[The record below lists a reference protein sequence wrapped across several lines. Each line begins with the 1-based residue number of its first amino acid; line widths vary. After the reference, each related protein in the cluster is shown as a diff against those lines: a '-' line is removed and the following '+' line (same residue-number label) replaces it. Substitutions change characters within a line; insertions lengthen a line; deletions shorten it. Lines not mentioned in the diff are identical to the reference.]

1 MRPVSGCG
9 MMDGS
14 IDGTM
19 AIPPRR
25 LSVPVRNRFGEGRM
39 AVLDF
44 GPAERPVDLVFVH
57 ANGFNAYTYRQL
69 LSGLAGR
76 LRIWAVDLRGH
87 GHTTLPAKVQGRQ
100 NWHDH
105 RDDLISLLETI
116 DGPPV
121 ALCGHSIG
129 GTSSLLAAAKA
140 PHKISRLILL
150 DPVIWSFATM
160 AVFNTPL
167 LNSLSRRA
175 PIVQSTLRRR
185 ARFDS
190 REQAFTSWRGRGAF
204 KGWPDAVLSDYL
216 ADGLIEDGPSEEG
229 GALRLACSPEWE
241 ASNYSAQAH
250 NPWRALRQ
258 YDGPVQLLKAETG
271 SLCALNKPSAGH
283 RLSIHTVTGAGHLF
297 PMTHP
302 QVVREVLSDLA
313 A

>member
-1 MRPVSGCG
+1 
-9 MMDGS
+9 MDGTG
-14 IDGTM
+14 DGLI
-19 AIPPRR
+19 AAPPRR
-25 LSVPVRNRFGEGRM
+25 LSVPVSNRYGEGRM

-44 GPAERPVDLVFVH
+44 GPAERPVDLVFAH
-57 ANGFNAYTYRQL
+57 ANGFNAHTYRQL
-69 LSGLAGR
+69 LSGLVGS

-87 GHTTLPAKVQGRQ
+87 GHTTLPAKVQGRH

-129 GTSSLLAAAKA
+129 GTSGLLAAAKV
-140 PHKISRLILL
+140 PHKVSRLILL

-167 LNSLSRRA
+167 LNNIAARA

-185 ARFDS
+185 QRFDS
-190 REQAFTSWRGRGAF
+190 REQAFNSWRGRGAF
-204 KGWPDAVLSDYL
+204 KGWPDAVLRDYL
-216 ADGLIEDGPSEEG
+216 AEGLIEDGEG
-229 GALRLACSPEWE
+229 LRLACAPEWE
-241 ASNYSAQAH
+241 ASNYAAQAH

-258 YDGPVQLLKAETG
+258 YDGPVQVLKAETG
-271 SLCALNKPSAGH
+271 TLCALAQPSSGAQ
-283 RLSIHTVTGAGHLF
+283 LSIRTVTGGGHLF

-313 A
+313 V